1 MKEGKGVWKKSGTEE
16 VTNTYEGEYVQDMK
30 HGQGEFRWATG
41 GYYKGRYEHDVKVG
55 YGEMYWADGSIYRG
69 SWDRGIQNGLG
80 IMIFSNG
87 TRKAGIFKDNVLV
100 ELLMNQEMAD
110 EAEDMIE
117 EPFPEAFRQELKEYI
132 GLMNPKEDNRQY
144 LDRKYQDAGV
154 EDKIQPNTLL
164 EMQELPNAP
173 WNTGGDGTGGGDG
186 GNPGM
191 TREEYIALVKHQEVM
206 EQQAQKE
213 EEDAQA
219 EPPKFHAPA
228 VAEIG
233 IQVDPPPVNVA
244 TQMTPPASS
253 EAPRTSDAMQQN
265 MIAHLDQM
273 NSNPMT
279 S

>member
-132 GLMNPKEDNRQY
+132 GLMNPKEDNR
-144 LDRKYQDAGV
+144 
-154 EDKIQPNTLL
+154 
-164 EMQELPNAP
+164 
-173 WNTGGDGTGGGDG
+173 
-186 GNPGM
+186 
-191 TREEYIALVKHQEVM
+191 
-206 EQQAQKE
+206 
-213 EEDAQA
+213 
-219 EPPKFHAPA
+219 
-228 VAEIG
+228 
-233 IQVDPPPVNVA
+233 
-244 TQMTPPASS
+244 
-253 EAPRTSDAMQQN
+253 
-265 MIAHLDQM
+265 
-273 NSNPMT
+273 
-279 S
+279 